1 MQVAKKLNISR
12 QLKFTFLILGCT
24 LAFNTKAQSNSFSYF
39 GTFELYNPIQ
49 NIDLKNPLF
58 ISSTLIKSEK
68 SLAFSVPKEMPVA
81 FFCIKEHSMDKKN
94 RINPR
99 FRLGSV
105 DYVNHLE
112 GKSN

>member
-81 FFCIKEHSMDKKN
+81 FFCRKEHSMDKKN